1 MPVFKF
7 FPVQSKRFLK
17 QATLLPI
24 LISCLMGLNSCQSQS
39 TVETAAI
46 NPDLPGEGIKVKA
59 AYIGQEGKFVEE
71 IVSLALA
78 ELGYQ
83 MAEFKQLEPPLIHTA
98 ISQGD
103 LDYFSGY
110 WHILFEDF
118 FQASGGEDQL
128 ERVGT
133 LVPNVLQGYQI
144 DKKTAEKY
152 NITNLAQLKDPEI
165 AKLFDTDN
173 DGKANL
179 TGCNPGWGCEAVI
192 EHHLKVYELE
202 ETVEH
207 DQGSYEALIANTVAR
222 YRQGQPVLYYTWTPY
237 WLGVELKPGEDVI
250 WLEVPFTDLPGEQSK
265 ITAEGTSVDGKNL
278 GFAVDKIQIL
288 ANQQFIDANP
298 AAKRLFEVIEI
309 PLADINTQNQRI
321 KQGENTPEEIRRHAE
336 EWIKNHQQ
344 EFDSWI
350 ETAQQAAL

>member
-1 MPVFKF
+1 MAVLKSLLLHWIAP
-7 FPVQSKRFLK
+7 LK
-17 QATLLPI
+17 QLTLV
-24 LISCLMGLNSCQSQS
+24 LIVISLIIGLNSCQSPSQIK
-39 TVETAAI
+39 TEPI
-46 NPDLPGEGIKVKA
+46 NPERPGQGVKVRA

-71 IVSLALA
+71 IVSLALS

-83 MAEFKQLEPPLIHTA
+83 IADFKQLEPPLIHTA

-110 WHILFEDF
+110 WQILFEDF
-118 FQASGGEDQL
+118 FQQSGGEEKL

-133 LVPNVLQGYQI
+133 IVSNVLQGYQI
-144 DKKTAEKY
+144 DQKTAEQY
-152 NITNLAQLKDPEI
+152 NITNLSQLKDPEI

-192 EHHLKVYELE
+192 EHHLKVYELQ

-222 YRQGQPVLYYTWTPY
+222 YRQGKPVLYYTWTPY

-250 WLEVPFTDLPGEQSK
+250 WLEVPFTDLPPDQGE
-265 ITAEGTSVDGKNL
+265 ITTEQTSVDRKNL
-278 GFAVDKIQIL
+278 GFAVDNIQIL

-309 PLADINTQNQRI
+309 PLGDINAQNQLI
-321 KQGENTPEEIRRHAE
+321 KSGENTPEEIRRHGS
-336 EWIKNHQQ
+336 EWVNNHQQ
-344 EFDSWI
+344 QFDTWI
-350 ETAQQAAL
+350 ETARQATP

>member
-1 MPVFKF
+1 MSFSQLSPFQWK
-7 FPVQSKRFLK
+7 SSLK
-17 QATLLPI
+17 QATLLP
-24 LISCLMGLNSCQSQS
+24 LFISCLVGLNSCQSQS
-39 TVETAAI
+39 PVQTEAI
-46 NPDLPGEGIKVKA
+46 NSERPGEGITVQG

-71 IVSLALA
+71 IVSLALS

-83 MAEFKQLEPPLIHTA
+83 TAELKQLEPPLIHTA

-110 WHILFEDF
+110 WQILFEDF
-118 FQASGGEDQL
+118 FQRSGGEEQL
-128 ERVGT
+128 ERIGT

-144 DKKTAEKY
+144 DKTTAEKY
-152 NITNLAQLKDPEI
+152 NITNLEQLKNPEI
-165 AKLFDTDN
+165 AQLFDTDN

-192 EHHLKVYELE
+192 EHHLNVYELE

-222 YRQGQPVLYYTWTPY
+222 YRQGKPVLYYTWTPY

-265 ITAEGTSVDGKNL
+265 ITAEETSANGKNL
-278 GFAVDKIQIL
+278 GFAVDTIQIL
-288 ANQQFIDANP
+288 ANQQFIEANP
-298 AAKRLFEVIEI
+298 TAKRLFEVIEI
-309 PLADINTQNQRI
+309 PLTDINTQNQRI
-321 KQGENTPEEIRRHAE
+321 KNGEDTPEDIRRHAE
-336 EWIKNHQQ
+336 EWVENNQQ
-344 EFDSWI
+344 QFDSWI
-350 ETAQQAAL
+350 ETARNK